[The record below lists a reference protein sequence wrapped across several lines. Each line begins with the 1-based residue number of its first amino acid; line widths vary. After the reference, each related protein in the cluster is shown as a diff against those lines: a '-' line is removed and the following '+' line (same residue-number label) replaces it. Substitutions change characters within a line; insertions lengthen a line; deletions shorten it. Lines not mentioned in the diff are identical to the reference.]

1 MRTHQLRYAFT
12 LVELLVVIAIIGILL
27 GLLMPA
33 VQSAR
38 ESARKA
44 SCQNNLKQIG
54 LGVQQHVQSNGFF
67 PSAGWGWHWTG
78 DADLGFGRS
87 QPGSWIFSILPYIEE
102 TVIYKFA
109 SDGKPNEITAA
120 QMAGA
125 EQAGKTPIGLFCCP
139 SRRRPM
145 QHQCIRYNQP
155 NSPLHNS
162 NIPTLNNRTDYEA
175 NAGSVQVMWGGGP
188 NGLAAA
194 LAGQGFTDM
203 TNSNGIVFQRSEIKP
218 AQILDGLSNTYFGG
232 EKYLNPDNYEK
243 PIDIGDDHSMFAG
256 DDYDTQGWTDSVPLK
271 DQRGR
276 ADYWRFGSAHAGAVN
291 MAFCDG
297 SVRAIAYSVDPTV
310 HTLLGHRKDKQ
321 VVSVPQ

>member
-125 EQAGKTPIGLFCCP
+125 EQA
-139 SRRRPM
+139 
-145 QHQCIRYNQP
+145 
-155 NSPLHNS
+155 
-162 NIPTLNNRTDYEA
+162 
-175 NAGSVQVMWGGGP
+175 
-188 NGLAAA
+188 
-194 LAGQGFTDM
+194 
-203 TNSNGIVFQRSEIKP
+203 
-218 AQILDGLSNTYFGG
+218 
-232 EKYLNPDNYEK
+232 
-243 PIDIGDDHSMFAG
+243 
-256 DDYDTQGWTDSVPLK
+256 
-271 DQRGR
+271 
-276 ADYWRFGSAHAGAVN
+276 
-291 MAFCDG
+291 
-297 SVRAIAYSVDPTV
+297 
-310 HTLLGHRKDKQ
+310 
-321 VVSVPQ
+321 

>member
-67 PSAGWGWHWTG
+67 PSAGWGWRWMG

-145 QHQCIRYNQP
+145 QHQCIWYNQS
-155 NSPLHNS
+155 NSPLYNS
-162 NIPTLNNRTDYEA
+162 NIPTLNNRADYEA
-175 NAGSVQVMWGGGP
+175 NAGSVQVRWGGGP
-188 NGLAAA
+188 NGLATA
-194 LAGQGFTDM
+194 LAGQGFSDM
-203 TNSNGIVFQRSEIKP
+203 TNSNGIVFGVLFVEFIIK
-218 AQILDGLSNTYFGG
+218 N
-232 EKYLNPDNYEK
+232 
-243 PIDIGDDHSMFAG
+243 
-256 DDYDTQGWTDSVPLK
+256 
-271 DQRGR
+271 
-276 ADYWRFGSAHAGAVN
+276 
-291 MAFCDG
+291 
-297 SVRAIAYSVDPTV
+297 
-310 HTLLGHRKDKQ
+310 
-321 VVSVPQ
+321 VSF

>member
-67 PSAGWGWHWTG
+67 PSAGWGCYWTG

-145 QHQCIRYNQP
+145 QHQVVQGQYIFLY
-155 NSPLHNS
+155 NS
-162 NIPTLNNRTDYEA
+162 NTLKLSNRADYEA
-175 NAGSVQVMWGGGP
+175 NAGSIQVWWGGGP
-188 NGLAAA
+188 TGLAAG
-194 LAGQGFTDM
+194 LAGQEFANM

-232 EKYLNPDNYEK
+232 EKYLNPDVYEK
-243 PIDIGDDHSMFAG
+243 PFDLGDDGSMLVG
-256 DDYDTQGWTDSVPLK
+256 DDFDTQGWTDAVPLQ

>member
-67 PSAGWGWHWTG
+67 PSAGWGWHWMG

-145 QHQCIRYNQP
+145 QHQVVQGQYIFLY
-155 NSPLHNS
+155 NS
-162 NIPTLNNRTDYEA
+162 NTLKLSNRADYEA
-175 NAGSVQVMWGGGP
+175 NAGSIQVWWGGGP
-188 NGLAAA
+188 TGLAAG
-194 LAGQGFTDM
+194 LAGQEFANM
-203 TNSNGIVFQRSEIKP
+203 TNSNGIVYQRSEIKP

-232 EKYLNPDNYEK
+232 EKYLNPDVYEK
-243 PIDIGDDHSMFAG
+243 PFDLGDDGSMLVG
-256 DDYDTQGWTDSVPLK
+256 DDFDTQGWTDAVPLQ

>member
-67 PSAGWGWHWTG
+67 PSAGWGCYWTG

-109 SDGKPNEITAA
+109 SDGKPNKITAA

-145 QHQCIRYNQP
+145 QHQCTIYN
-155 NSPLHNS
+155 NSSSPLHNS

-232 EKYLNPDNYEK
+232 EKYLNPDVYEK
-243 PIDIGDDHSMFAG
+243 PYDPGDDHSMFAG
-256 DDYDTQGWTDSVPLK
+256 DYLDTQGWTDAVPLQ

-276 ADYWRFGSAHAGAVN
+276 ADYTRFGSAHAGAVN